1 MDGAELKIGKFIENN
16 TGDMIRTLSELV
28 KIPSV
33 KGEAEPNYPFGREPA
48 RALEKFLEIARTMGF
63 TVKNHENYV
72 GTIDLYPEGE
82 PTLGILCHLDVV
94 PVGNTGWRTPPFEL
108 TLSRGYLYGRGAID
122 DKGPAVSVLYAMY
135 ALKKLGVSLS
145 QNVRFIVGT
154 DEENG
159 SADLAYYRKKEALPQ
174 RLFTPDGSYPVINVE
189 KGMIRG
195 EFEFV
200 PTLGD
205 RTLLSLSGGDVVN
218 AVPAICDMSLCGVDK
233 SEVEKA
239 ARQVPGISVECAE
252 KDGALN
258 VGVRG
263 KSAHASQP
271 DGGVNAVTAALKIL
285 SLLEVGDFEKIS
297 ALFPFGESDGEHAGV
312 KMSDDVSGAL
322 TLVHSI
328 ASFDGKTYRGKFDI
342 RFPVTSS
349 VEKVRASLEKTIGK
363 AGALITAFG
372 GVEGHC
378 VDGNGDFVKTLLESY
393 EHITGKRG
401 RCIAIGGGTYVH
413 ETEGGVAFGAEFIGD
428 ENNMHGA
435 NERMSVDLFKMNA
448 RMYADAIIRLCK

>member
-1 MDGAELKIGKFIENN
+1 MDGAELKIGKFIENY
-16 TGDMIRTLSELV
+16 TGDMIRTLSEIV

-33 KGEAEPNYPFGREPA
+33 KGEAEPSYPFGREPA
-48 RALEKFLEIARTMGF
+48 RALEKFLEIAKSLGF

-72 GTIDLYPEGE
+72 GTIDLFPSGE

-108 TLSRGYLYGRGAID
+108 TLNRGYLYGRGAID

-159 SADLAYYRKKEALPQ
+159 SADLAYYRKKEALPP

-195 EFEFV
+195 EFEFKAEQ
-200 PTLGD
+200 GE
-205 RTLLSLSGGDVVN
+205 RKLLSLSGGDVVN
-218 AVPAICDMSLCGVDK
+218 AVPAVCKMTLSGVGTD
-233 SEVEKA
+233 EVTKA
-239 ARQVPGISVECAE
+239 AAQIKGATVECEE
-252 KDGALN
+252 KDGALS
-258 VGVRG
+258 VSVRG

-271 DGGVNAVTAALKIL
+271 EGGVNAVTAALKIL
-285 SLLEVGDFEKIS
+285 SLLEIGNFEKI
-297 ALFPFGESDGEHAGV
+297 AAVFPFGESDGTHAGV
-312 KMSDDVSGAL
+312 KMSDEVSGAL

-328 ASFDGKTYRGKFDI
+328 ASFDGEVYRGKFDI
-342 RFPVTSS
+342 RFPVSSS
-349 VEKVRASLEKTIGK
+349 VEKVRAAIEAEINK
-363 AGALITAFG
+363 AGAAISSFG

-378 VDGNGDFVKTLLESY
+378 VDGDSDFVKTLLESY

-428 ENNMHGA
+428 QNNMHGA
-435 NERMSVDLFKMNA
+435 NERMSLDLFKMNA
-448 RMYADAIIRLCK
+448 KMYADAIIRLCK